1 MRKLLPNSPEVGTI
15 LYQIEL
21 QNHRCVMAS
30 RESFSHLGRKAGSG
44 SDGQLFCW
52 TVRANGYQ
60 TQVNVSRPNHH
71 LQWDHVVHLITR
83 MVKGNTL
90 FNGTL
95 EIHSRLKIFVSW
107 LAFCQQACREE
118 VELIVIDT
126 NSYWI
131 PVFEHVGIYQAPFPG
146 VRGPGA
152 RPRHPSIPLPR
163 ILP

>member
-1 MRKLLPNSPEVGTI
+1 MAYQNGYNFEVFGKFSRCENYSQTLLKLEPFCIRSNYKTMGVSWPRG
-15 LYQIEL
+15 
-21 QNHRCVMAS
+21 RG
-30 RESFSHLGRKAGSG
+30 FSHLGRKAGSG

-90 FNGTL
+90 FNGAL
-95 EIHSRLKIFVSW
+95 EIHSRLKIVVSW

-126 NSYWI
+126 NSY
-131 PVFEHVGIYQAPFPG
+131 
-146 VRGPGA
+146 
-152 RPRHPSIPLPR
+152 
-163 ILP
+163 